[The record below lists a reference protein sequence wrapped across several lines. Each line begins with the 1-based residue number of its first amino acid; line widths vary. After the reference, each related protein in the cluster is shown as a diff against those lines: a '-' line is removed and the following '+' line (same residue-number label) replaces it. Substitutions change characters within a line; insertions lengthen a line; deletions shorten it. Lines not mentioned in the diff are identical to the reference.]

1 MSLADQYVVHP
12 PTDNSPLHPV
22 ADPHSINSSILSLL
36 GSFPTMLSS
45 TLISSF
51 SSNLRIVDALS
62 SLPVEF
68 VSSILTVLGTVVM
81 LDRVCDA
88 IGGVIGP
95 TSSFNSG
102 VCAVFCCLV
111 PSRLRDEIGGS
122 IGVSCPTNSG
132 VCTVFCCLCGG
143 LSSLFFPHEER

>member
-68 VSSILTVLGTVVM
+68 VSSIRTFLGTVVF
-81 LDRVCDA
+81 LDRVRDA
-88 IGGVIGP
+88 IGGVI
-95 TSSFNSG
+95 SSTGSFDSG
-102 VCAVFCCLV
+102 VSAVFWCLV
-111 PSRLRDEIGGS
+111 PSRVRDEIGDL
-122 IGVSCPTNSG
+122 IGASCPTSSD

-143 LSSLFFPHEER
+143 ASLLFFPHEER